1 MYVSA
6 VPDPSPSRQ
15 SGNLPIDLTTFVGR
29 RHEFTETKRLLKT
42 SRLVTLTGVGG
53 VGKTRLGLR
62 VADRAR
68 QEFAD
73 GAWLIELAEVMDG
86 SLLGDVVAH
95 VLGVRARAGE
105 TVEQALVDYLSTRD
119 LLIVLDNCEQV
130 LEAAAAL
137 SASILRTCPGV
148 RILAT
153 SREALGIGAEA
164 LAIVAPLT
172 VPDAEPDRDWTVSA
186 LAQYDAVR
194 LFVDRAAAAVPA
206 FALTGENGAAI
217 AEICRRVD
225 GLPLAIE
232 LAAARIRTLSP
243 SQILQRLTD
252 RYTLLT
258 RGGRDAP
265 TRQQTL
271 RLCIDWSYELC
282 TPQEQLLWCRL
293 SIFAGSVELDAAEQ
307 VCGAG
312 FTGPATLLDALTSLT
327 EKSILTREDTGNAPA
342 RFRMLDTLREY
353 GRLKTQGSGDYL
365 DLRQRHLDWCQQ
377 LACDAEEGWIGPR
390 QLDWIARVE
399 REQPNFREA
408 LDFSITSDS
417 RAGFR
422 TAAALFQFWN
432 ARGQFS
438 EGRYWLD
445 RLLLCDSAEPT
456 IEFAKT
462 LYADMVLTQAQ
473 GDRAAASLLV
483 ERSRALAAATA
494 DPPIHAIVAL
504 TDGIAALFDGNLA
517 GAQTLLKESVPAL
530 AALQPTALHVGAL
543 NMLGFTYELQ
553 SNTTRAIGCFEEA
566 LAITETCGESVY
578 RSYALWAMG
587 VLFWRQGD
595 APRAATRLHEGL
607 RLTNAVGHPVG
618 TASCLEVLAWIAADD
633 GNPQRAAALM
643 GAADALSHRAYT
655 LPTFLPGFLGH
666 HHEYERTVRDA
677 LGEHTYTAWY
687 RKGMVL
693 GAAGDVSFAFDAQ
706 NSAPQSAALDP
717 NPLTKR
723 EYEVALLVGKGL
735 TSKAIAEL
743 LVISQRTVH
752 GHVAHILAKLNFTS
766 RQQIAGWVDQ
776 LR

>member
-1 MYVSA
+1 M
-6 VPDPSPSRQ
+6 PDPSPSRQ

-29 RHEFTETKRLLKT
+29 RHEFTETKQLLSS
-42 SRLVTLTGVGG
+42 SRLVTLTGIGG
-53 VGKTRLGLR
+53 VGKTRLALR
-62 VADRAR
+62 VANRAR

-73 GAWLIELAEVMDG
+73 GAWLIELAELIDG
-86 SLLGDVVAH
+86 TLLGEVVAH
-95 VLGVRARAGE
+95 ALGVRARAGE
-105 TVEQALVDYLSTRD
+105 TIEQALVEYLSTRD

-130 LEAAAAL
+130 LAAVAAL
-137 SASILRTCPGV
+137 TATILRTCPRV

-153 SREALGIGAEA
+153 SREALGIGGEV
-164 LAIVAPLT
+164 LAIVAPLN
-172 VPDAEPDRDWTVSA
+172 VPDPDPDPTVSA
-186 LAQYDAVR
+186 LTQYDAVR

-243 SQILQRLTD
+243 DQILQRLTD

-271 RLCIDWSYELC
+271 RLCIDWSYDLC

-293 SIFAGSVELDAAEQ
+293 SIFAGGVELDAAEQ
-307 VCGAG
+307 ICGAG
-312 FTGPATLLDALTSLT
+312 FTGPATLLDALTSLG
-327 EKSILTREDTGNAPA
+327 EKSILTREDTGNTPA
-342 RFRMLDTLREY
+342 RFRMLETLREY

-365 DLRQRHLDWCQQ
+365 GLRQRHLDWYQQ
-377 LACDAEEGWIGPR
+377 LVCDAEEGWIGPR

-408 LDFSITSDS
+408 LDFCAASDS

-432 ARGQFS
+432 ARGRFS

-456 IEFAKT
+456 IELVKT
-462 LYADMVLTQAQ
+462 LYADTVLTEAQ

-483 ERSRALAAATA
+483 ERSRALGAATA

-504 TDGIAALFDGNLA
+504 TGGIAALFNGNLDD
-517 GAQTLLKESVPAL
+517 AQILLNESVPVL
-530 AALQPTALHVGAL
+530 AALQPAALHVGAL

-553 SNTTRAIGCFEEA
+553 SNTTRAIGCFEEV
-566 LAITETCGESVY
+566 LAITEACGESVY
-578 RSYALWAMG
+578 RSYALWAMA
-587 VLFWRQGD
+587 VLCWRHGD
-595 APRAATRLHEGL
+595 APRAAARLHEGL

-633 GNPQRAAALM
+633 GNPQRAAVLM
-643 GAADALSHRAYT
+643 GAADALSHRADT

-666 HHEYERTVRDA
+666 HQEYERIVRDA
-677 LGEHTYTAWY
+677 LGERTYTAWY
-687 RKGMVL
+687 RKGLEL
-693 GAAGDVSFAFDAQ
+693 GAAGDVAFAFDAQ
-706 NSAPQSAALDP
+706 NSAPKPADLDP

-735 TSKAIAEL
+735 TSRAIAEL
-743 LVISQRTVH
+743 LVLSERTVH